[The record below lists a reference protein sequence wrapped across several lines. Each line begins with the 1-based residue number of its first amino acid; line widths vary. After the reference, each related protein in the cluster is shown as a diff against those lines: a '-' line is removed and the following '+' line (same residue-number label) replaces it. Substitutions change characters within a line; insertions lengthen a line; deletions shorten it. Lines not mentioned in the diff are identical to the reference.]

1 MLFAQIL
8 NLAAALHKFSLL
20 VLRLFL
26 ELVDVALLVHS
37 ENVVIRRTHVVLE
50 IDAVLK
56 VIREVPFR
64 FELIDPVETIVAPA
78 LTDLELA
85 LIDTEDHLAWSQVV
99 DELYA
104 VLVHLRLH
112 SLNAVGRLEHLQE
125 DRDVGAL
132 GILAV
137 PVGVDF
143 EPPRNAVGKEGRGVD
158 RLLRVAELREMT
170 KAELAAR
177 VLRNDVTWEISLD
190 LVWRE
195 TVDGAR
201 VQVSDLADEVSAPF
215 DQLALGLLIELDVE
229 LSLEFFEF
237 DNFLVLGRLDAI
249 ECSQLV
255 LCL

>member
-1 MLFAQIL
+1 MVVRRAHVVFEVDAVFKVIGKI
-8 NLAAALHKFSLL
+8 AFRFK
-20 VLRLFL
+20 
-26 ELVDVALLVHS
+26 LVDSVKS
-37 ENVVIRRTHVVLE
+37 VI
-50 IDAVLK
+50 
-56 VIREVPFR
+56 
-64 FELIDPVETIVAPA
+64 APA
-78 LTDLELA
+78 LTDFKLA

-99 DELYA
+99 DELHA

-112 SLNAVGRLEHLQE
+112 RLNAVGRLEHLQE

-170 KAELAAR
+170 QAELAAR

-190 LVWRE
+190 LVRRE
-195 TVDGAR
+195 TVDGAC

-215 DQLALGLLIELDVE
+215 DELALGLLIELDVE

-237 DNFLVLGRLDAI
+237 DNFLVLRRLDAI
-249 ECSQLV
+249 ERSQLV